1 MFPFHVVEHVSPA
14 QHIREYPRA
23 LLDAEE
29 TVLHLHVKQ
38 YIPRDNPDPKPGDVT
53 IIGAHANGF
62 PKELYEPL
70 WEDLYHKSKK
80 HNFRIRSI
88 WIADVANQGWS
99 SALNEE
105 HIGNDPSWF
114 DHSRDLLHL
123 INTKREQMPQ
133 PIIGMGH
140 SMGGAQLVHLAYM
153 HPRLFRT
160 LVLIDPVIQ
169 AFATVPEF
177 VGPNPAR
184 LSTFRRDLW
193 PSRSKAAESFKASK
207 FYQRWDSRVLDRWIQ
222 YGLRDVPTA
231 IHSADVDSSDGTKQ
245 VTLTTP
251 KHQEVFTFLR
261 PNFDGQGIDG
271 KPLNRKDLPDY
282 NPAMPALGNFY
293 RSEGPATYLRLG
305 ELRPSALYVFGEES
319 DIGKPEGPMQKVPLT
334 GAGVGGSGGEKEGKV
349 KAVTYEKVGH
359 LIAMEAVDR
368 LAEDSAQWI
377 GREIKA
383 WRADQE
389 ELSRTWRSR
398 PKRERQMVDELWKE
412 KIGGPPG
419 KPKPKAKDGKSK
431 L

>member
-1 MFPFHVVEHVSPA
+1 MFPFHVVEHIVPA
-14 QHIREYPRA
+14 QHIRDFPRA
-23 LLDAEE
+23 VLDEEE

-38 YIPRDNPDPKPGDVT
+38 YIPIDNPEPGPGDIT

-70 WEDLYHKSKK
+70 WEDLQHKSKK

-88 WIADVANQGWS
+88 WIADVAHQGWS
-99 SALNEE
+99 SVLNEK
-105 HIGNDPSWF
+105 HLGNDPSWF

-123 INTKREQMPQ
+123 INTKRDLMPQ

-140 SMGGAQLVHLAYM
+140 SMGGAQLVNLAYM

-169 AFATVPEF
+169 IYATVPAH
-177 VGPNPAR
+177 VGPNPAQ
-184 LSTFRRDLW
+184 LSTFRRDVW
-193 PSRSKAAESFKASK
+193 PSREEAAKGFKASK

-222 YGLRDVPTA
+222 YGLRDLPTGL
-231 IHSADVDSSDGTKQ
+231 HPVDPSQPTSKQ

-261 PNFDGQGIDG
+261 PNYDHEGANG
-271 KPLNRKDLPDY
+271 KPVNLKVRPDL

-293 RSEGPATYLRLG
+293 RSEGPATFMRLG
-305 ELRPSALYVFGEES
+305 ELRPTAFYVFGAES
-319 DIGKPEGPMQKVPLT
+319 DIGKPEGPDKKVPLT
-334 GAGVGGSGGEKEGKV
+334 GIGPGGSGGEQKGKV
-349 KAVTYEKVGH
+349 KSVTYEGVGH

-368 LAEDSAQWI
+368 LAEDAASWI
-377 GREIKA
+377 GKEIQG
-383 WRADQE
+383 WRDDQE
-389 ELSRTWRSR
+389 ELKKTWRSR
-398 PKRERQMVDELWKE
+398 PRKERQMVDELWKE
-412 KIGGPPG
+412 KVGGPPG
-419 KPKPKAKDGKSK
+419 RGKPKGPDSK